1 VKNTE
6 HSSIHIK
13 KLVYISTVFIL
24 ITFLLMNFLPKDR
37 IFSLA
42 KTNNEYNNSSYIKEN
57 NEKLEIETSNNEIQI
72 AEVTSRSGDELS
84 RSEIQ
89 ETEIVKEKVLIEN
102 VKISRDMDLT
112 VRTGLTKEDFKILI
126 SRTKQDTTKFFYN
139 NSDLIYDLCEK
150 YQINEIFFCGLI
162 AGESGW
168 NIASNHR
175 STYNYISLMYNGKLK
190 QYKSVEDGLEQAAKT
205 LNKNYLTEGG
215 SFYYGKTLS
224 GVRTK
229 FCPNSSTWVNLIY
242 TCMNHMIV
250 SK

>member
-1 VKNTE
+1 MKNTE

-13 KLVYISTVFIL
+13 KLVYISMVFIL
-24 ITFLLMNFLPKDR
+24 VTFLLMNFLPKER

-42 KTNNEYNNSSYIKEN
+42 KTNNEYNNNLNIKEN
-57 NEKLEIETSNNEIQI
+57 NEKIKTETDNNEIQI

-84 RSEIQ
+84 RSEIK
-89 ETEIVKEKVLIEN
+89 ESEIVKEKVLIEN
-102 VKISRDMDLT
+102 VKISKDMDLT

-150 YQINEIFFCGLI
+150 YEINEIFFCGLI

-175 STYNYISLMYNGKLK
+175 KTYNYISLMYNGNLK

-205 LNKNYLTEGG
+205 LHKNYLTEGG
-215 SFYYGKTLS
+215 SFYYGKNLS
-224 GVRTK
+224 GVKTK